1 MNGWHNV
8 EVILWWIK
16 PLKQNVFCYL
26 GATYAIEG
34 IEEKESNEI
43 ISICR

>member
-8 EVILWWIK
+8 EAILWSIK
-16 PLKQNVFCYL
+16 PLKQKIFCYP

-34 IEEKESNEI
+34 IENKKVMKLLVFVL
-43 ISICR
+43 